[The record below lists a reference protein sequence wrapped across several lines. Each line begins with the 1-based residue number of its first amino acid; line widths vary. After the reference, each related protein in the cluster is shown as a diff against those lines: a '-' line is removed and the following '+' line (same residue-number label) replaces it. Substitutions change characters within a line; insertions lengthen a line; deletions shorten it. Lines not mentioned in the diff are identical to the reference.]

1 MKSIFQLVASLTCA
15 LALTACGGGGSDS
28 PAPTAP
34 VQPAF
39 SKTDTVVGTG
49 IEAAAG
55 DSVTVNYTGWL
66 YSATAA
72 GNKGNQIDT
81 STGRGPLTFTLGSGA
96 VIKGWDQG
104 VPGMKVGGKR
114 TLVIPADL
122 AYGAQGRGSIPGNAA
137 LIFDVEM
144 VAIKR

>member
-15 LALTACGGGGSDS
+15 VALTACGGGGSDS
-28 PAPTAP
+28 PAPTA
-34 VQPAF
+34 QPAF

-55 DSVTVNYTGWL
+55 DTVTVNYTGWL

-72 GNKGNQIDT
+72 GNKGTQFET
-81 STGRGPLTFTLGSGA
+81 STGRGPLAFTLGSGM

-114 TLVIPADL
+114 TLVIPADM
-122 AYGAQGRGSIPGNAA
+122 AYGAAGKGSIPGNAA
-137 LIFDVEM
+137 MVFDVEM

>member
-34 VQPAF
+34 AQPAF
-39 SKTDTVVGTG
+39 TKTDTVVGTG

-55 DSVTVNYTGWL
+55 DNVTVNYTGWL

-72 GNKGNQIDT
+72 GNKGSQFDT
-81 STGRGPLTFTLGSGA
+81 STGRGAYTFTLGA
-96 VIKGWDQG
+96 KQVIAGWDQG

-122 AYGAQGRGSIPGNAA
+122 AYGSTGKGSIPPNAA

>member
-1 MKSIFQLVASLTCA
+1 MKSIFQLFASLTCA

-28 PAPTAP
+28 PTPTAP
-34 VQPAF
+34 AQPAF
-39 SKTDTVVGTG
+39 TKTDTVVGTG

-55 DSVTVNYTGWL
+55 DTVTVNYTGWL

-72 GNKGNQIDT
+72 GNKGSQFDT
-81 STGRGPLTFTLGSGA
+81 STGRGPYTFTLGA
-96 VIKGWDQG
+96 KQVITGWDQG

-114 TLVIPADL
+114 TLVIPADM
-122 AYGAQGRGSIPGNAA
+122 AYGAAGRGSIPGNAA